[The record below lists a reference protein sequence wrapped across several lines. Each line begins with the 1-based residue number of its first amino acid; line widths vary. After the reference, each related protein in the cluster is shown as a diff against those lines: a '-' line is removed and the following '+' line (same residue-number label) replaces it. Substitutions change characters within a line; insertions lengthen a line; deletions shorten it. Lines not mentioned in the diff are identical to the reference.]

1 MPANYHQQI
10 KQMLSG
16 LAARGLQHNDIW
28 KNNLAAARQT
38 AQARGLWHRHPQWQ
52 LCLVQRC
59 VPDTLRAH
67 ALAPEPYRVSSDAPH
82 HRRPR
87 CPSRRGGGGQT
98 ASEAHGAADV
108 RLGVCPLFR
117 SNYSIEELPLIEVR
131 NCTGIPA
138 AAHAKA
144 WQYCGV
150 EQRHR
155 LRKDAPNMME
165 ASPRAHHASL
175 KKWARRS

>member
-67 ALAPEPYRVSSDAPH
+67 ALAPEPYRVSSDA
-82 HRRPR
+82 RIIDVLDALQEGAEVVR
-87 CPSRRGGGGQT
+87 QL
-98 ASEAHGAADV
+98 EAHGAADV

-144 WQYCGV
+144 WQY
-150 EQRHR
+150 
-155 LRKDAPNMME
+155 A
-165 ASPRAHHASL
+165 ASNRGIGCERTLPT
-175 KKWARRS
+175 